1 MDFEYISS
9 LGALLGL
16 IGGLWLVISLLFGI
30 YMFMRKRA
38 LRKFSSPSALL
49 RLAPFQSPGKH
60 WIKFILILLA
70 TAFIAI
76 GIADPKTGSK
86 IETVEQSG
94 IDLYI
99 ALDLSKSMLAE
110 DVTPNRLGMAK
121 QFVTRLIENMEGS
134 RVGLILFAGN
144 AYKQVPLTL
153 NHASAITDLK
163 AADTDYIPSQGTAI
177 GDAVN
182 IAREAFSLEFDPEE
196 VNVNQASQV
205 LLVISDGEDHE
216 GQASQSIKLAAEL
229 GISVFTAG
237 IGTEKGA
244 PIPEKGKGGNV
255 VYKKDMEGNIVLTKL
270 NTAMLEGLAKDGQG
284 KYRQINS
291 ALDADDVAIA
301 LKDMQAGVREEKIYT
316 EHEDQFQW
324 FLLPA
329 VFLLAIE
336 FLINERSS
344 RIFKNLLSFGR
355 NDA

>member
-1 MDFEYISS
+1 MEFEYISS

-16 IGGLWLVISLLFGI
+16 IGGLWLLMGLLFGVF
-30 YMFMRKRA
+30 MFMRKRS
-38 LRKFSSPSALL
+38 LRKFSSPSALS
-49 RLAPFQSPGKH
+49 RLAPFLSPGKH
-60 WIKFILILLA
+60 WIKFILLLLA
-70 TAFIAI
+70 VGFLAF

-99 ALDLSKSMLAE
+99 SLDLSKSMLAE
-110 DVTPNRLGMAK
+110 DVTPNRLGVAK
-121 QFVTRLIENMEGS
+121 QFVIRLIENMEGS
-134 RVGLILFAGN
+134 RIGLILFAGN

-182 IAREAFSLEFDPEE
+182 IAREAFALEFDPEE

-216 GQASQSIKLAAEL
+216 GKADQSIKLATEM

-237 IGTEKGA
+237 IGTEKCA
-244 PIPEKGKGGNV
+244 PIPEKDKKGNV
-255 VYKKDMEGNIVLTKL
+255 VYKKDNEGNIVLTKL

-291 ALDADDVAIA
+291 ALDADDMANT
-301 LKDMQAGVREEKIYT
+301 LKEMQGGVREEKVYT

-344 RIFKNLLSFGR
+344 QIFKRLLSFGR
-355 NDA
+355 KDV